1 MKSARLSLIALAL
14 STASLGAAFAADASA
29 SKTRDQVRAEL
40 AEAQRNGTLIADGQ
54 TGATFRD
61 LNPGR
66 YMTMSATSTKTRAEV
81 QAELRD
87 AWARGE
93 LVADGQT
100 GATFRDLAPH
110 RYTTQ
115 TMALQPRMRE
125 SIQVGQALQGDTM
138 LQLR

>member
-1 MKSARLSLIALAL
+1 MNTARLSLIALAI
-14 STASLGAAFAADASA
+14 STASVGAAFAADAST

-54 TGATFRD
+54 TSATFRD
-61 LNPGR
+61 LSPGR
-66 YMTMSATSTKTRAEV
+66 YATMPAISMTTRATV

-100 GATFRDLAPH
+100 GATYRDLAPH
-110 RYTTQ
+110 RYTMQ
-115 TMALQPRMRE
+115 TVAMQPRMSE
-125 SIQVGQALQGDTM
+125 STQVGQVLQDDTM